1 MRLVGVLLAGVLVL
15 LTGAP
20 AVGHAGLVST
30 DPVDGSTVAAL
41 PEQLTLTFNEPVRL
55 PGAHAVSGVAADGS
69 VWAVAAVARDKQV
82 LVVPL
87 DDPGTGTLALSW
99 RVVADDGH
107 ELSGTLR
114 FTVEGAGATA
124 VPAVPA
130 DAATSVD
137 LATWVARG
145 TVGLGLVAL
154 AVAAVVGAAG
164 RAALWYAAFAAA
176 ALLAPLERLRS
187 EGRGLGGLA
196 DWLTWLDGFTEGHSL
211 LLLGAVVLATLLL
224 PARRPLVAGLVG
236 AGVVLVLTVALG

>member
-1 MRLVGVLLAGVLVL
+1 MLLAGVLVL
-15 LTGAP
+15 LTGTP

-30 DPVDGSTVAAL
+30 DPVDGSTVSAL
-41 PEQLTLTFNEPVRL
+41 PRQVTLTFNEPVRL
-55 PGAHAVSGVAADGS
+55 PGADAVTGVAADGS
-69 VWAVAAVARDKQV
+69 AWAVAAVARDKRV

-87 DDPGTGTLALSW
+87 DDPGTGDVVLSW

-107 ELSGTLR
+107 ELTGTLR

-124 VPAVPA
+124 VPP
-130 DAATSVD
+130 DAAASAGV
-137 LATWVARG
+137 ATWVARG
-145 TVGLGLVAL
+145 IAGAGLLVL

-176 ALLAPLERLRS
+176 VLLAPLERLRA

-196 DWLTWLDGFTEGHSL
+196 DWLTWLDGFADGHAL
-211 LLLGAVVLATLLL
+211 LLLGAVVLATLLV